1 MGERRDKLTF
11 GVLPYDDGSG
21 VQFNVTIYPAKKPGD
36 EDEVWIEAGSDT
48 LIVSV
53 REWVYLR
60 EAIDA
65 GIGAHLKLQSE
76 LATKATPGNADAM
89 LAARDGETG

>member
-1 MGERRDKLTF
+1 MGKKRDQLTF

-21 VQFNVTIYPAKKPGD
+21 VVFQVTVYPAPTEGG
-36 EDEVWIEAGSDT
+36 EDEVWVKTGSGT
-48 LIVSV
+48 LMATV

-65 GIGAHLKLQSE
+65 GIGAHLKLQSD
-76 LATKATPGNADAM
+76 LATKATPGTADAV
-89 LAARDGETG
+89 LAARDGEG